1 MLASMLTAASMAGC
15 QNDSSSGGS
24 SGDSGEGQEGT
35 TTVNFYGASDM
46 DKTAE
51 AEIEAFMKEN
61 ENTKVSICGYA
72 DKKTGNAN
80 INLRLSEKRAEAVAA
95 ALKEKGIAENRIEM
109 NYKGDTEQPF
119 SVNEENRVT
128 ICIAAE

>member
-1 MLASMLTAASMAGC
+1 MSKTKKVLALLLASMLTAASMAGC

-61 ENTKVSICGYA
+61 ENIKVEYHSIPN
-72 DKKTGNAN
+72 D
-80 INLRLSEKRAEAVAA
+80 R
-95 ALKEKGIAENRIEM
+95 
-109 NYKGDTEQPF
+109 
-119 SVNEENRVT
+119 
-128 ICIAAE
+128 